1 MANKMT
7 VKELIRKLQKYPDD
21 MKVYI
26 SSADG
31 YSESPSIFE
40 EDEELNALTI
50 APKN

>member
-26 SSADG
+26 STDG
-31 YSESPSIFE
+31 NFCRPANFDINTDSNELFISSEV
-40 EDEELNALTI
+40 D
-50 APKN
+50 